1 MNDLA
6 LKRSAS
12 VTDARAAASVRGQHT
27 LRAQPSSRPS
37 EAEEKSPIEVASR
50 EQVKAAVEQ
59 IDSYLKSSRRELQF
73 QVDEE
78 SGEVIVRVR
87 DAATGEVI
95 RQIPGEEALRVARA
109 LQESSAVFLDV
120 VA

>member
-6 LKRSAS
+6 LKPSSS
-12 VTDARAAASVRGQHT
+12 VTDARASANVRGQHT
-27 LRAQPSSRPS
+27 VLARPS
-37 EAEEKSPIEVASR
+37 APSQAEERPAIDVATR

-59 IDSYLKSSRRELQF
+59 IDSYLKASRRELQF

-78 SGEVIVRVR
+78 SGQVIVRVR

-109 LQESSAVFLDV
+109 LQENGAVFLDV

>member
-6 LKRSAS
+6 LKPSSS
-12 VTDARAAASVRGQHT
+12 VTGARAGASVRGQHT
-27 LRAQPSSRPS
+27 GAVRPS
-37 EAEEKSPIEVASR
+37 GASQAEERPASAVATH

-59 IDSYLKSSRRELQF
+59 IDSYLKASRRELQF

-78 SGEVIVRVR
+78 SGRVIVRVR
-87 DAATGEVI
+87 DATTGEVI

-109 LQESSAVFLDV
+109 LQENGAVFLDV

>member
-6 LKRSAS
+6 LKPSAS

-27 LRAQPSSRPS
+27 MRAQPSSPS
-37 EAEEKSPIEVASR
+37 EAEEKPPIDVASR